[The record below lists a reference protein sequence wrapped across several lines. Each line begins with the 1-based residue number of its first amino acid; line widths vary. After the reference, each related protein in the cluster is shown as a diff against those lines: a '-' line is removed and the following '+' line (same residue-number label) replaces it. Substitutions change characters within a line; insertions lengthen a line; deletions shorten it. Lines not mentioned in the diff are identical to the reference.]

1 MTVRAQL
8 RRGIASEW
16 TSVNPVLAI
25 GELGLES
32 DTGKFKI
39 GNGTSTWSLL
49 AYASG
54 PVGPKGDTGAT
65 GIQGPPG
72 STGSFLLDE
81 ITAILRNGTASIGL
95 PGTVPFGVGPVVPS
109 GQTFFYPGAD
119 AYNPV
124 HVLSGSFF

>member
-8 RRGIASEW
+8 RRGTAGEW
-16 TSVNPVLAI
+16 TAVNPVLAL

-39 GNGTSTWSLL
+39 GNGSAIWTML

-54 PVGPKGDTGAT
+54 PVGPKGDTGAS
-65 GIQGPPG
+65 GPQGPAG

-81 ITAILRNGTASIGL
+81 IGAIYRNASASIGV
-95 PGTVPFGVGPVVPS
+95 PGAVPFGVGPVVPS
-109 GQTFFYPGAD
+109 GESFYYLGVD

-124 HVLSGSFF
+124 HIPSGSFC